1 MTTIRQ
7 KRYLGV
13 FTYLYVYHSFKHY
26 RVKSFVGFLKVF
38 IEKMLKIDGNRNIVS
53 VPFYSH
59 ILKIL
64 PMLIMFIIKLTS
76 ASGKCSKQK
85 VAS

>member
-7 KRYLGV
+7 KRYLGE

-38 IEKMLKIDGNRNIVS
+38 IEKILKIDGNRNMVS

-59 ILKIL
+59 ILKSL
-64 PMLIMFIIKLTS
+64 PMLMLIIKLTS

>member
-1 MTTIRQ
+1 M
-7 KRYLGV
+7 
-13 FTYLYVYHSFKHY
+13 
-26 RVKSFVGFLKVF
+26 
-38 IEKMLKIDGNRNIVS
+38 EKMLKIDGNRNIVS

-59 ILKIL
+59 ILKSL